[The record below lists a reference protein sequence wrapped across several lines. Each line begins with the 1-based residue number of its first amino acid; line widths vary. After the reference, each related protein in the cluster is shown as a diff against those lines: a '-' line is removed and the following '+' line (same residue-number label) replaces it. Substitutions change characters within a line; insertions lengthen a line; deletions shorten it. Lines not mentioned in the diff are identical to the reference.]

1 MKTKFWVIPFLLFSA
16 TLIATVNQ
24 PATNVSADTQTSST
38 INSDSATDSATL
50 TGNVVT
56 LSPYDTTKLNTF
68 FIGGTSDSY
77 YPTYLPTGIPTGS
90 SFVGDDA
97 GSGAQRW
104 IDNILI
110 NADNGNVYYGI
121 NGLNHA
127 SESEGDAAYI
137 QYDPTVMRLNGSTD
151 PVTVT
156 LNFHD
161 AVSGQIIQTRKIKSG
176 IGATDH
182 LFNPEITGLAGLS
195 IQIPGYTA
203 RPNSTTSEINK
214 TDNTATINYFYTNDK
229 ATTTPSTP
237 TNTTSTPATTSNS
250 ASEAIITSAAGDKV
264 SATTKPVAA
273 KHSAI
278 YGIKKIGFYNNP
290 TFSKA
295 THLHWYTKQTRPNR
309 PQFVVTGYARS
320 KAGTLRY
327 HVRAANGK
335 TGYITANSQSV
346 VNTYY
351 KSQPKTIRVI
361 GKHGI
366 NAYNKVTLNGKVVR
380 HYKRGT
386 TLTIKKI
393 QKHNLTTRLVLSNGT
408 YITGNKTLVIAK

>member
-16 TLIATVNQ
+16 TLITTVNQ
-24 PATNVSADTQTSST
+24 PATSVRADTQASST
-38 INSDSATDSATL
+38 TNPDNSAGRAMITNNT
-50 TGNVVT
+50 VV
-56 LSPYDTTKLNTF
+56 LPPYDLTKVNSLL
-68 FIGGTSDSY
+68 IGGQKSDLHPVY
-77 YPTYLPTGIPTGS
+77 GIDGA
-90 SFVGDDA
+90 SFDGGDMA
-97 GSGAQRW
+97 GGDQLNGASHAA
-104 IDNILI
+104 DNILI
-110 NADNGNVYYGI
+110 NVDTGDVYYGFPSGNSHLDTDI
-121 NGLNHA
+121 V
-127 SESEGDAAYI
+127 YI
-137 QYDPTVMRLNGSTD
+137 KYDSATMILNGAKT
-151 PVTVT
+151 PVKVT
-156 LNFHD
+156 LNFRD
-161 AVSGQIIQTRKIKSG
+161 ASNQNQIIQTRTIDAG
-176 IGATDH
+176 IGADDP
-182 LFNPEITGLAGLS
+182 LFGSEIKGLVS
-195 IQIPGYTA
+195 KSVPIDGYTA
-203 RPNSTTSEINK
+203 RLNSTTSEINK

-229 ATTTPSTP
+229 ATSTPSTP
-237 TNTTSTPATTSNS
+237 TNTTSTPTTTSSS
-250 ASEAIITSAAGDKV
+250 ASDAIITSAAGDKV

-278 YGIKKIGFYNNP
+278 YGVKKIGFYNNP

-295 THLHWYTKQTRPNR
+295 TRLHWYTKQTRPNR

-335 TGYITANSQSV
+335 TGYVTANSQYV

-393 QKHNLTTRLVLSNGT
+393 QKHNLTSRLVLSNGT

>member
-68 FIGGTSDSY
+68 FIGGTSDGY
-77 YPTYLPTGIPTGS
+77 YPIYKSDGTPIGGFEGGDAKSDPTRS
-90 SFVGDDA
+90 A
-97 GSGAQRW
+97 
-104 IDNILI
+104 DNILI
-110 NADNGNVYYGI
+110 NADTGKVYYGLSGTHI
-121 NGLNHA
+121 PG
-127 SESEGDAAYI
+127 GDQGYI

-161 AVSGQIIQTRKIKSG
+161 AVSGQIIQTRTIKSG

-195 IQIPGYTA
+195 INIPGYTA
-203 RPNSTTSEINK
+203 HPASTTSEINK

-229 ATTTPSTP
+229 TTTTPSTP
-237 TNTTSTPATTSNS
+237 TNATSTPATTSS
-250 ASEAIITSAAGDKV
+250 RASDAIITSAAGDKV

-295 THLHWYTKQTRPNR
+295 TRLHWYTKQTRPSR

-335 TGYITANSQSV
+335 TGYVTANSQYVS
-346 VNTYY
+346 NTYY

-366 NAYNKVTLNGKVVR
+366 DAYNKVTLNGKVVR

>member
-1 MKTKFWVIPFLLFSA
+1 MKTKFWVVPFLLFSA
-16 TLIATVNQ
+16 TLIVTVNQ
-24 PATNVSADTQTSST
+24 PATSVSADTQASST
-38 INSDSATDSATL
+38 INPDSATDNATL

-56 LSPYDTTKLNTF
+56 LSPYDTTKLNTL
-68 FIGGTSDSY
+68 FIGGTAEDS
-77 YPTYLPTGIPTGS
+77 YPTYDPDGTPNG
-90 SFVGDDA
+90 
-97 GSGAQRW
+97 GAFPGGALAAEATRTA
-104 IDNILI
+104 DNILI
-110 NADNGNVYYGI
+110 NADTGNVYYGLN
-121 NGLNHA
+121 NGH
-127 SESEGDAAYI
+127 DANDGHYV
-137 QYDPTVMRLNGSTD
+137 QYDSTAMLLNGSTD

-161 AVSGQIIQTRKIKSG
+161 AVSGQIIQTRTIKSG

-203 RPNSTTSEINK
+203 HPASTTSEINK
-214 TDNTATINYFYTNDK
+214 TDNTATINYFYTNNK
-229 ATTTPSTP
+229 TTTTPSTP
-237 TNTTSTPATTSNS
+237 TNTTSTPATTSS
-250 ASEAIITSAAGDKV
+250 RASDAIITSAAGDKV

-295 THLHWYTKQTRPNR
+295 TRLHWYTKQTRPNR

-335 TGYITANSQSV
+335 TGYVTANSQYVS
-346 VNTYY
+346 NTYY

-366 NAYNKVTLNGKVVR
+366 DAYNKVTLNGKVVR

-386 TLTIKKI
+386 TLTIKQI
-393 QKHNLTTRLVLSNGT
+393 QTHNLTTRLVLSNGT